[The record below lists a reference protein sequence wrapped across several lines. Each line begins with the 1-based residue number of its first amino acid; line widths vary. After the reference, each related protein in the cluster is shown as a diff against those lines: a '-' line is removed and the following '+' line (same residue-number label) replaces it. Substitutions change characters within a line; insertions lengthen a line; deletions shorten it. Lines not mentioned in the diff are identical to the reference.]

1 MWMLN
6 IMPNYNFPFY
16 DFKKKEILK
25 NVRQLNLG
33 ISSKRKF
40 ENFIDQNILKYV
52 PYSYLENFRNIYNDA
67 LKLNL
72 NSTKI
77 FSTGSYIANDFFKIW
92 LANRLKKKAKFY
104 IMYHGGGIPVKNHLS
119 NHDEKVS
126 HKVITWHKP
135 INNKQIQLLNLSLKM
150 NLFLKKIYIL
160 ITLEPGYFYR

>member
-1 MWMLN
+1 MIN
-6 IMPNYNFPFY
+6 IIPNYNFPFY

-33 ISSKRKF
+33 ISSKLKF
-40 ENFIDQNILKYV
+40 ESFIDQNILKYV

-92 LANRLKKKAKFY
+92 LANRLKKK
-104 IMYHGGGIPVKNHLS
+104 
-119 NHDEKVS
+119 
-126 HKVITWHKP
+126 
-135 INNKQIQLLNLSLKM
+135 LN
-150 NLFLKKIYIL
+150 FI
-160 ITLEPGYFYR
+160 